1 MLIEFTVKNYRSIH
15 EPIVLNL
22 SPAPNI
28 RRLPENCFGTQL
40 SSQPRRLLRSSVVYG
55 PNASGKTN
63 LVRATHFM
71 RHLVLNS
78 NRKSVDNPIFQ
89 DPFLL
94 HPETRQAPATFQMIF
109 IANGAR
115 YQYGFEVDRKRV
127 VGEWLYLFS
136 KRPESVVFRRE
147 YDAGQDS
154 YWVESDLGTDIRD
167 AVQSLPEDWLALTQL
182 GQKKPVLHGALKN
195 VYAWFQKQLRVMD
208 PQQKVIFSETLD
220 FCETAQGH
228 DWVLG
233 FVKAADLGIDDI
245 VLEDVKEV
253 PDEIY
258 LELANDLI
266 NHDEGVSER
275 VKSQL
280 KNAVENKNFDILN
293 KAFKVVSRGLR
304 SIRTMP
310 NTGEALSFSK
320 DMESRGTNQML
331 ALAGKW
337 REILD
342 NGQVC
347 FMDEIEDGLHPRLVR
362 FLFDLIHDPEQNP
375 NNAQLIATT
384 HDTTLLDHRI
394 LRLDQ
399 IWLMNKKR
407 DHSSQLYALSDF
419 DIQLKKHETLQQLY
433 LDGMFGAVPMVRKR
447 RLSEDV
453 AGKEKGA

>member
-15 EPIVLNL
+15 EPIVLDL
-22 SPAPNI
+22 SPAQNI
-28 RRLPENCFGTQL
+28 RRLPENCFDTKL

-63 LVRATHFM
+63 LVRAAHFM
-71 RHLVLNS
+71 RNLVLNS
-78 NRKSVDNPIFQ
+78 NRKPVDDPIFE

-109 IANGAR
+109 IANGVR

-127 VGEWLYLFS
+127 VGEWLYRFS
-136 KRPESVVFRRE
+136 RRPESVVFRRE

-154 YWVESDLGTDIRD
+154 YRVESELGTDIQD
-167 AVQSLPEDWLALTQL
+167 AVQALPEDWLALTQL
-182 GQKKPVLHGALKN
+182 GQKKPVLHGELKN
-195 VYAWFQKQLRVMD
+195 SYVWFQKQLLIIGPSRRNTL
-208 PQQKVIFSETLD
+208 SETLD
-220 FCETAQGH
+220 LCETERGH

-233 FVKAADLGIDDI
+233 FIKAADLGIDDI
-245 VLEDVKEV
+245 VLEEQEDL
-253 PDEIY
+253 PDELYQEVVDGI
-258 LELANDLI
+258 I
-266 NHDEGVSER
+266 NNSPKGFSEKI
-275 VKSQL
+275 KSQL
-280 KNAVENKNFDILN
+280 VSAVKNKNYDIIN
-293 KAFKVVSRGLR
+293 KIVKIRSRGLL
-304 SIRTMP
+304 SVRTVP
-310 NTGEALSFSK
+310 GTGEKLSFSGDK
-320 DMESRGTNQML
+320 ESRGTNQML
-331 ALAGKW
+331 ALAGQW

-342 NGQVC
+342 NGQIC
-347 FMDEIEDGLHPRLVR
+347 FMDEIEDGLHPKLVR

-394 LRLDQ
+394 LRPDQ

-433 LDGMFGAVPMVRKR
+433 LDGVFGAVPMVRKR
-447 RLSEDV
+447 RLSEGV
-453 AGKEKGA
+453 TGEKSA